1 MRFPYEYSGCIHVH
15 SRYSD
20 GSGSIKTI
28 AGTACDKGLDFVIVT
43 DHDTLKGKKFE
54 GYYGSCLL
62 LVGEE
67 ISPLRNHAL
76 VLDTKSRIP
85 SHLRERA
92 QEYIDLAQAQGG
104 IVFITHPF
112 GESRLNLV
120 FHKVRIHRWED
131 WNVEGFSGMEIWS
144 YMIDWIRD
152 VHVWN
157 LKAAIREP
165 DAFIKGPGRETLRQW
180 DLIGERRR
188 CSGLGSLDAHARNLI
203 PFVPLIQVFPYR
215 EMFDTIRTHVLLKEA
230 FRREKVGDAALIYD
244 ALREG
249 RCFIANHRIGKPAGF
264 KFYLETGGNSF
275 PMGSEIG
282 WTGAQRAN
290 LFVGIFQE
298 ATIRLLRSG
307 SLIELVKGREL
318 HHRVQ
323 APGVYRVEIFKQG
336 KPWIFSNPIYIR
348 G

>member
-28 AGTACDKGLDFVIVT
+28 AEAAIDRGLDFVIVT

-76 VLDTKSRIP
+76 ALNAKSHIP
-85 SHLRERA
+85 HHFRERA
-92 QEYIDLAQAQGG
+92 QGYIDLARAQGG

-112 GESRLNLV
+112 GESRFNLL

-131 WNVEGFSGMEIWS
+131 WEAEGFSGMEIWS

-152 VHVWN
+152 VHIRN
-157 LKAAIREP
+157 LASAIRDP
-165 DAFIKGPGRETLRQW
+165 DAFVKGPGRETLRQW
-180 DLIGERRR
+180 DLIGRRRR
-188 CSGLGSLDAHARNLI
+188 CSGLGSLDVHAKNLI

-215 EMFDTIRTHVLLKEA
+215 EMFDTIRTHVLLKEE
-230 FRREKVGDAALIYD
+230 FRREKESDAALIYD
-244 ALREG
+244 ALKEG

-264 KFYLETGGNSF
+264 KFYLEAGSDSF
-275 PMGSEIG
+275 PMGSEITSISG
-282 WTGAQRAN
+282 RKAD
-290 LFVGIFQE
+290 LVVGMYDE
-298 ATIRLLRSG
+298 ATIRLMRSG
-307 SLIELVKGREL
+307 DLIELVKGKEL
-318 HHRVQ
+318 HHCVQ
-323 APGVYRVEIFKQG
+323 TPGVYRVEVFKEG
-336 KPWIFSNPIYIR
+336 KPWIFSNPIYVR
-348 G
+348 E